1 MGGLCAPENVEGA
14 EALIVASGSAAAQSR
29 EAIRLCKDQGVN
41 VGFIKIRSL
50 RPFPTKELR
59 QLCAKAKLI
68 VVPEFNYVGWLAKD
82 VAAAIYG
89 YSNAKIVAGPHVY
102 GGMSMPV
109 EMIVDEVI
117 GGLTGKKSIA
127 VPDSAIMG
135 RDVNQAEV
143 AHFMQNI

>member
-1 MGGLCAPENVEGA
+1 
-14 EALIVASGSAAAQSR
+14 
-29 EAIRLCKDQGVN
+29 
-41 VGFIKIRSL
+41 
-50 RPFPTKELR
+50 
-59 QLCAKAKLI
+59 
-68 VVPEFNYVGWLAKD
+68 
-82 VAAAIYG
+82 
-89 YSNAKIVAGPHVY
+89 
-102 GGMSMPV
+102 MPV

>member
-1 MGGLCAPENVEGA
+1 
-14 EALIVASGSAAAQSR
+14 
-29 EAIRLCKDQGVN
+29 
-41 VGFIKIRSL
+41 
-50 RPFPTKELR
+50 
-59 QLCAKAKLI
+59 
-68 VVPEFNYVGWLAKD
+68 
-82 VAAAIYG
+82 
-89 YSNAKIVAGPHVY
+89 VAGPHVY

>member
-1 MGGLCAPENVEGA
+1 M
-14 EALIVASGSAAAQSR
+14 
-29 EAIRLCKDQGVN
+29 CKDQKVN
-41 VGFIKIRSL
+41 VGLIKIRSL
-50 RPFPTKELR
+50 RPFPIKELR

-68 VVPEFNYVGWLAKD
+68 VIPEFNYVGWLAKD

-117 GGLTGKKSIA
+117 GGLTGKKSIT

-135 RDVNQAEV
+135 RDVSQAEV

>member
-1 MGGLCAPENVEGA
+1 M
-14 EALIVASGSAAAQSR
+14 SR
-29 EAIRLCKDQGVN
+29 RS
-41 VGFIKIRSL
+41 KIRAL
-50 RPFPTKELR
+50 HADTLALP
-59 QLCAKAKLI
+59 LI
-68 VVPEFNYVGWLAKD
+68 LLLALAVYG

-89 YSNAKIVAGPHVY
+89 HSKAKIIAGPHVY

-109 EMIVDEVI
+109 EMIVDEVV

-135 RDVNQAEV
+135 RDVNQADV

>member
-1 MGGLCAPENVEGA
+1 VPDG
-14 EALIVASGSAAAQSR
+14 R
-29 EAIRLCKDQGVN
+29 YQG
-41 VGFIKIRSL
+41 IKVRSL
-50 RPFPTKELR
+50 RPFPTMELR
-59 QLCAKAKLI
+59 KLLTKTKLI
-68 VVPEFNYVGWLAKD
+68 VIPEFNYVAWLAKD

-89 YSNAKIVAGPHVY
+89 YSDAKIVAGPHVY

-127 VPDSAIMG
+127 VPESAIMG
-135 RDVNQAEV
+135 RDVNQADV